1 MEGCQYTRREG
12 RRNRQR
18 SGKGREAREKGR
30 ERREKD
36 ALKSINKFP
45 HPLLCLTG
53 NVIIQ
58 LTLFVGL
65 LFSFEKYPTKL
76 ARAVDEDVVG
86 EEVDSVTT

>member
-1 MEGCQYTRREG
+1 LAELKSIATSKAYCPASDSKTPPEG
-12 RRNRQR
+12 RDLNV
-18 SGKGREAREKGR
+18 
-30 ERREKD
+30 
-36 ALKSINKFP
+36 LKSINKFP

-76 ARAVDEDVVG
+76 APAG
-86 EEVDSVTT
+86 EASVTT